1 MKRITIT
8 QDEVKTQRD
17 EILLHLKLYGS
28 ITSWT
33 AIQDYG
39 ATRLSAIIYD
49 FRNQGYQIDS
59 IEIPWKTRLG
69 KTTKITEY
77 TYIEPRRKMTPK
89 QSAIWNSTFSHS
101 KNLS

>member
-1 MKRITIT
+1 MKKITIT
-8 QDEVKTQRD
+8 QSEIKTQKD
-17 EILLHLKLYGS
+17 EILYHLKIYGS

-59 IEIPWKTRLG
+59 IEIPWTTRLG
-69 KTTKITEY
+69 RNTTITEY
-77 TYIEPRRKMTPK
+77 KYYEPAKKKWDDNAP
-89 QSAIWNSTFSHS
+89 AIWNATFST
-101 KNLS
+101 